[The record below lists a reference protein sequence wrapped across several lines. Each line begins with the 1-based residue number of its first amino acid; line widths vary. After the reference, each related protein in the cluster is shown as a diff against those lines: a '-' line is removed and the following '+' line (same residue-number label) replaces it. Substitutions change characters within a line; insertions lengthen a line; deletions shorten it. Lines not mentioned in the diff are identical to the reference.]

1 MEKYQQYRQH
11 NSSDLCNKL
20 LGALFM
26 LFWLQE
32 ACSYRKGVYCGP
44 YVRSSFKIESEWL

>member
-11 NSSDLCNKL
+11 NSSDLCNKTAQL
-20 LGALFM
+20 TFSALFK

-32 ACSYRKGVYCGP
+32 AGSYRKGVYCWRYEP
-44 YVRSSFKIESEWL
+44 YVDQD